1 MDRPSGGCV
10 GRFFFFLRRR
20 GRWGGFSVSLRSEG
34 EPGTALWAVRFR
46 GSVLGLAGGPGD
58 TQGHA
63 GVLFTPPRRWW
74 EGNTA
79 GYYARAWLVHEA
91 RGSRPR
97 WPACSLARGG
107 SSLSDVRGQCEGTVL
122 IFGALGRG
130 ESWSS
135 EGECSDP
142 WGSVEPWAGGH
153 RYTTCL
159 VESDH
164 GRRAT
169 LPLRIA
175 YLSTD
180 HGPIA
185 PCQDAT
191 IQWHRG
197 ARRRRGGAAARFG
210 APRLAARPTRRHSRL
225 PTASGP
231 RRMADEGAGWDQRGR
246 PLIHGAA
253 PWGAARSRAMG
264 QRRTAAQPGAA
275 RGIWG

>member
-1 MDRPSGGCV
+1 MYACVLARPTMCFGE
-10 GRFFFFLRRR
+10 GRCIYFYYRNIHRDPAPPLKARDSPLLEYTRTGLGLRFLGSRGSICRVRQR
-20 GRWGGFSVSLRSEG
+20 GR
-34 EPGTALWAVRFR
+34 TASGRV
-46 GSVLGLAGGPGD
+46 
-58 TQGHA
+58 
-63 GVLFTPPRRWW
+63 
-74 EGNTA
+74 
-79 GYYARAWLVHEA
+79 
-91 RGSRPR
+91 
-97 WPACSLARGG
+97 ACSACLPLTLMVEESARGG
-107 SSLSDVRGQCEGTVL
+107 RRL
-122 IFGALGRG
+122 
-130 ESWSS
+130 
-135 EGECSDP
+135 CSDP

-210 APRLAARPTRRHSRL
+210 APRLAARPTRRRHSRL

-275 RGIWG
+275 RGVWG